1 MLLTILLFSQN
12 SVTFVTIFFGVLKRK
27 TPQHI
32 NVFFWKDVAGK
43 NMTQTN
49 ILLESGTNELEVVEF
64 YLDESGYRGHYGI
77 NVAKVVEIIR
87 PQPITAMPQMPH
99 PCVMGAFPYRD
110 GRVVP
115 LVDLAK
121 YLGTEAQQ
129 NHEPKVVIT
138 EFNKVITAFQVSGV
152 NRIYRL
158 SWADVEAPGQ
168 FLQASSKNSI
178 TGVVRLDGRVVFLL
192 DMESIVDDL
201 HPGLAIAMHVEG
213 RADTVDERPLRILH
227 ADDSGSIRQL
237 MLQLLTTKN
246 RFELIQA
253 TDGQQAWDT
262 LTTLKTR
269 AAQAQRPITDFVEGA
284 ILDIEMPRMDGLTL
298 CKHIKEDNVL
308 HVLPVA
314 IFSSLITDT
323 LRHKGQSVGADAQFA
338 KPDLQ
343 SVSDKM
349 FDLIVRKNAEGK
361 AGKA

>member
-1 MLLTILLFSQN
+1 MS
-12 SVTFVTIFFGVLKRK
+12 
-27 TPQHI
+27 H
-32 NVFFWKDVAGK
+32 
-43 NMTQTN
+43 TN

-64 YLDESGYRGHYGI
+64 YLDEPGYRGHYGI

-87 PQPITAMPQMPH
+87 PQPVTAMPQMPH
-99 PCVMGAFPYRD
+99 PCIMGAFPYRD

-121 YLGTEAQQ
+121 YLGTKSPADQ
-129 NHEPKVVIT
+129 EPKVVIT

-158 SWADVEAPGQ
+158 SWTDVEAPGL

-201 HPGLAIAMHVEG
+201 HPGLAVAMQVEG
-213 RADTVDERPLRILH
+213 RADTVGARPLRLLH
-227 ADDSGSIRQL
+227 ADDSGSIRRL
-237 MLQLLTTKN
+237 MFKLLTINN

-253 TDGQQAWDT
+253 MDGQQAWDI
-262 LTTLKTR
+262 LTAFKTR
-269 AAQAQRPITDFVEGA
+269 AESEQRPITDFVEGA

-298 CKHIKEDNVL
+298 CKQIKQDNVL
-308 HVLPVA
+308 RVLPVA
-314 IFSSLITDT
+314 IFSSLITET
-323 LRHKGQSVGADAQFA
+323 LRHKGQSVGADTQFA

-349 FDLIVRKNAEGK
+349 FDLIEQKNAAVPGAK
-361 AGKA
+361 

>member
-1 MLLTILLFSQN
+1 MLL
-12 SVTFVTIFFGVLKRK
+12 G
-27 TPQHI
+27 
-32 NVFFWKDVAGK
+32 GK
-43 NMTQTN
+43 NMSHTN

-64 YLDESGYRGHYGI
+64 YLDEPGYRGHYGI

-121 YLGTEAQQ
+121 YLGTQTQ
-129 NHEPKVVIT
+129 SDHEPKVVIT

-158 SWADVEAPGQ
+158 SWTDVEAPGN
-168 FLQASSKNSI
+168 FLQASSQNSI

-201 HPGLAIAMHVEG
+201 HPGLAVAMQVEG
-213 RADTVDERPLRILH
+213 HAEKVDERPLRLLH
-227 ADDSGSIRQL
+227 ADDSTSIRRL
-237 MLQLLTTKN
+237 MGKLLTVNN
-246 RFELIQA
+246 RFEVIQA
-253 TDGQQAWDT
+253 TDGYHAWEI
-262 LTTLKTR
+262 LTALKKR
-269 AAQAQRPITDFVEGA
+269 AEDEQRPITDFVEGA

-308 HVLPVA
+308 RVLPVA

-323 LRHKGQSVGADAQFA
+323 LRHKGNSVGADTQFA

-343 SVSDKM
+343 SVSDMM
-349 FDLIVRKNAEGK
+349 FDLIEAKYAAERGAK
-361 AGKA
+361 

>member
-1 MLLTILLFSQN
+1 MA
-12 SVTFVTIFFGVLKRK
+12 
-27 TPQHI
+27 H
-32 NVFFWKDVAGK
+32 
-43 NMTQTN
+43 TN

-64 YLDESGYRGHYGI
+64 YLDEQGYRGHYGI

-87 PQPITAMPQMPH
+87 PQPVTAMPQMPH

-121 YLGTEAQQ
+121 YLGTETQQ
-129 NHEPKVVIT
+129 DHEPKVVIT

-178 TGVVRLDGRVVFLL
+178 TGVVRLAGRVVFLL
-192 DMESIVDDL
+192 DTESIVGDL
-201 HPGLAIAMHVEG
+201 HPGLAIAMQVEG
-213 RADTVDERPLRILH
+213 RADTVDERALRILH
-227 ADDSGSIRQL
+227 ADDSGSIRHL
-237 MLQLLTTKN
+237 MSQLLTVKN

-253 TDGQQAWDT
+253 TDGQQAWEM
-262 LTTLKTR
+262 LTALKAR
-269 AAQAQRPITDFVEGA
+269 AVKEQRSITDFVEGA

-298 CKHIKEDNVL
+298 CKHIKQDNVL
-308 HVLPVA
+308 RILPVA

-349 FDLIVRKNAEGK
+349 FDLIERKNAE
-361 AGKA
+361 AQAAEV

>member
-1 MLLTILLFSQN
+1 MS
-12 SVTFVTIFFGVLKRK
+12 
-27 TPQHI
+27 H
-32 NVFFWKDVAGK
+32 
-43 NMTQTN
+43 TN

-64 YLDESGYRGHYGI
+64 YLDEPGYRGHYGI

-87 PQPITAMPQMPH
+87 PQPVTAMPQMPH

-121 YLGTEAQQ
+121 YLGTESPAEQDR
-129 NHEPKVVIT
+129 KVVIT

-158 SWADVEAPGQ
+158 SWTDVEAPGM

-201 HPGLAIAMHVEG
+201 HPGLAVAMQVEG
-213 RADTVDERPLRILH
+213 RADEVDTRPLRLLH
-227 ADDSGSIRQL
+227 ADDSGSIRRL
-237 MLQLLTTKN
+237 MAKLLTVNN
-246 RFELIQA
+246 RFELVQA
-253 TDGQQAWDT
+253 TDGQQAWDI
-262 LTTLKTR
+262 LTAFKTR
-269 AAQAQRPITDFVEGA
+269 AENEQRPITDFVEGA

-298 CKHIKEDNVL
+298 CKQIKQDNVL
-308 HVLPVA
+308 RVLPVA

-323 LRHKGQSVGADAQFA
+323 LRHKGQSVGADTQFA

-349 FDLIVRKNAEGK
+349 FDLIEQKNAAAPG
-361 AGKA
+361 AR